1 MGVAL
6 QRKRRKTRVR
16 RRLTLCTTGC
26 LSEEGLTRSA
36 MHTGFLP
43 YASPNDVTYY
53 LSVCVCVCYVCVCA
67 CVCACTCVC
76 VCARMCVC
84 MCVSVCIRVSVCV
97 YGCVSV

>member
-53 LSVCVCVCYVCVCA
+53 LSVCVCVCMCVYMYICVCEGVRACVRACMRAHVCVC
-67 CVCACTCVC
+67 
-76 VCARMCVC
+76 
-84 MCVSVCIRVSVCV
+84 SRVLAPC
-97 YGCVSV
+97 